1 MGAFGVRGLAR
12 IAVITG
18 GLLVA
23 ASFVLPFRFDNAPL
37 SWFLWSIGGVDF
49 AEAPGE
55 SLVFMAAA
63 GVIALPYAWAAAL
76 AFVHVRASWIEKQ
89 HAPCTCAVLYTIGMV
104 LAVVV
109 AVAAF
114 VTRDDFIPR
123 TAQVAVAV
131 VASTL
136 ASAMT
141 AASAVPRPKRRFG
154 WTALVGSTTLL
165 LLSVAGAI
173 GLCGLSALAW
183 GYLLGAVGAVLMLVA
198 AVGEMRK
205 H

>member
-1 MGAFGVRGLAR
+1 MKGLAR

-37 SWFLWSIGGVDF
+37 SWFLWSIGGIDF

-76 AFVHVRASWIEKQ
+76 AFVHMRAAWIEKQ
-89 HAPCTCAVLYTIGMV
+89 HPACACAVIYTIGML

-109 AVAAF
+109 AMAAF

-131 VASTL
+131 VASAL
-136 ASAMT
+136 ASTMT
-141 AASAVPRPKRRFG
+141 AASAVPRPKRRVG
-154 WTALVGSTTLL
+154 WTTLVGSTTLL
-165 LLSVAGAI
+165 LLSAAGAT
-173 GLCGLSALAW
+173 GLCGSSTMAW
-183 GYLLGAVGAVLMLVA
+183 GYLLGAAGALLLLIA
-198 AVGEMRK
+198 AVAEVAK
-205 H
+205 TSA